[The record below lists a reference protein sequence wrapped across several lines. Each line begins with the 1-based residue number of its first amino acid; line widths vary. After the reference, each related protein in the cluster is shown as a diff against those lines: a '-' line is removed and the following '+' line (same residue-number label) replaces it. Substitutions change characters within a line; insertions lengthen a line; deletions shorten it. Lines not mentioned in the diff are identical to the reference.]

1 MFDKLYKE
9 ANDEIPVNEELL
21 KKLKCE
27 ASKVKRKNP
36 YSFIYKYGFAAAA
49 LLIVVVSL
57 NALPAMNSS
66 NRQKDIYTNNDISI
80 KQDNASAGR
89 KTSENSAKEET
100 PGDISQQEK
109 KTNMGADK
117 KSTALPK
124 NNVAEKSTQK
134 NETVKKN
141 EEPSEKVQQ
150 ETASDSLADVS
161 GAPLENVPQ
170 QSYSAGAA
178 EKQSGA
184 DSQNIMENHD
194 EAAPAGIEKNG
205 GGSNAQANSGNAKSV
220 CEASVYA
227 LPNSAE
233 PISLDEY
240 CEYYGFNLKN
250 ISVPQGMEMIE
261 GNSVFVET
269 DPETGAYIDKTHS
282 IVYSGESKEII
293 ITLFAGADMMPQA
306 EEESFEQYKEGCR
319 IARDG
324 DKLFKVYIVKD
335 GLGIIIESDGIEKE
349 SIYSLVDSIS

>member
-27 ASKVKRKNP
+27 ASNVKRKNP

-109 KTNMGADK
+109 KTNTGADK

-170 QSYSAGAA
+170 QSYSAGAV

-184 DSQNIMENHD
+184 ASQNIMENHD
-194 EAAPAGIEKNG
+194 EAAQASIEKSEG
-205 GGSNAQANSGNAKSV
+205 GGANNAKSIQGV
-220 CEASVYA
+220 SSYFMS
-227 LPNSAE
+227 NSTE
-233 PISLDEY
+233 QISLDEY
-240 CEYYGFNLKN
+240 CEYYGFDLKN